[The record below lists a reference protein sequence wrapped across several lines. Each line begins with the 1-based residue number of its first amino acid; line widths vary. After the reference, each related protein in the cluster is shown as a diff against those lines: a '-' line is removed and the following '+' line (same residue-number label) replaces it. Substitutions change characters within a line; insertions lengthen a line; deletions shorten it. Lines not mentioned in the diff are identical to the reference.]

1 MAARALV
8 AAAFGMVLLV
18 ASTSSAAIVPQQ
30 GIAGV
35 RLAMSTAQVRSVL
48 GRPRAVRRG
57 TNEFG
62 RFTELRYRRLAVV
75 LQGGSS
81 VTSIRTSRRS
91 ERTRSGVGVG
101 STEAQLRAG
110 VPRLRCRTEF
120 GTRHCFLG
128 RFLPGR
134 RVTDF
139 TIRQGRAVRVV
150 VGFVID

>member
-1 MAARALV
+1 MAVRALV
-8 AAAFGMVLLV
+8 ALAFGMVLLV
-18 ASTSSAAIVPQQ
+18 ASTGSAAIVPQQ

-35 RLAMSTAQVRSVL
+35 RLAMSKAQVRAVL
-48 GRPRAVRRG
+48 GRPRTVRRG
-57 TNEFG
+57 ANEFG
-62 RFTELRYRRLAVV
+62 RFTELRYRRLGVV

-91 ERTRSGVGVG
+91 ERTTSGVGVG

-110 VPRLRCRTEF
+110 LPRLRCRTEF
-120 GTRHCFLG
+120 GARHCFLG
-128 RFLPGR
+128 RFLAGR
-134 RVTDF
+134 RITDF